1 MADLRELG
9 LESESEEEE
18 GGADDG
24 QTPQQPEGVSEPGAD
39 AVVQPEQGEHHNADQ
54 GSVPGLSLKVP
65 SMDAVGGGAPAKL
78 LRTSNVVALQPAEF
92 DKARFHP
99 EPSFHS
105 KAVIR
110 WRSNPITGQPE
121 SNAKVIRW
129 SDGSSHLMVG
139 NELLSLDELDTSH
152 DHSFLTV
159 RRPPAPGEKASVLQG
174 QGRIMSKLAFTPSLH
189 SKLHKRH
196 TSAVAQRHQKRGHV
210 QQRVVPVDPEMEQQ
224 RKAAE
229 EAEKLKSA
237 RKRREEIAKHAAVSA
252 ASSEGRLGID
262 ALEAGADE
270 DAEEED
276 FVDGTKGGQELQQE
290 QLLQHTRGEF
300 DESRLENVKKR
311 GRTQE
316 GESIA
321 PDDTP
326 APKHRILDDDDDDD
340 DDEEEEGEGR
350 GDDEQ
355 EREDGKGNVE
365 QEMDHVESEDTGDA
379 NAHHEHEGDGSTDDS
394 DNGE

>member
-1 MADLRELG
+1 
-9 LESESEEEE
+9 
-18 GGADDG
+18 
-24 QTPQQPEGVSEPGAD
+24 
-39 AVVQPEQGEHHNADQ
+39 
-54 GSVPGLSLKVP
+54 
-65 SMDAVGGGAPAKL
+65 
-78 LRTSNVVALQPAEF
+78 
-92 DKARFHP
+92 
-99 EPSFHS
+99 
-105 KAVIR
+105 
-110 WRSNPITGQPE
+110 
-121 SNAKVIRW
+121 
-129 SDGSSHLMVG
+129 
-139 NELLSLDELDTSH
+139 
-152 DHSFLTV
+152 
-159 RRPPAPGEKASVLQG
+159 
-174 QGRIMSKLAFTPSLH
+174 
-189 SKLHKRH
+189 
-196 TSAVAQRHQKRGHV
+196 
-210 QQRVVPVDPEMEQQ
+210 MEQQ

-276 FVDGTKGGQELQQE
+276 FVDGTKDSQELQQE

-316 GESIA
+316 GELTA
-321 PDDTP
+321 PDDAP
-326 APKHRILDDDDDDD
+326 APKHRILDDDDDDEE
-340 DDEEEEGEGR
+340 EEEEGEGR

-379 NAHHEHEGDGSTDDS
+379 NAHHEHEGDGSTGDS